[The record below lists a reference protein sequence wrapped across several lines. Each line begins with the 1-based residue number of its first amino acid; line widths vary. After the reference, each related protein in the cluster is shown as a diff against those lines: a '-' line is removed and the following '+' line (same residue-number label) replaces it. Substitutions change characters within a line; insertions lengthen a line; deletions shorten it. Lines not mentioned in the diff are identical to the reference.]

1 MKLAFLFVQVL
12 GAIVTSKGNDQVVV
26 TEEQVVAALN
36 EKNTEVINQ
45 AVDSGASEVVASAFS
60 IAQQSGNSKVL
71 AKFFYQV
78 FSTNPPGSFI
88 SNQMLDIMEQI
99 KDNLGCDQID
109 QILWEIDS
117 LIENDEISEKLQAAI
132 YGSDAIMV
140 CVGVP
145 QAIPSQNQCK
155 ESQSCIFLNQE
166 SKHLLNSANQCH
178 TKRVCRFLG
187 FDEDYICVR
196 ECEQ

>member
-1 MKLAFLFVQVL
+1 MKLTFLFVQVL
-12 GAIVTSKGNDQVVV
+12 GAIVTSK
-26 TEEQVVAALN
+26 
-36 EKNTEVINQ
+36 
-45 AVDSGASEVVASAFS
+45 
-60 IAQQSGNSKVL
+60 
-71 AKFFYQV
+71 
-78 FSTNPPGSFI
+78 
-88 SNQMLDIMEQI
+88 
-99 KDNLGCDQID
+99 
-109 QILWEIDS
+109 EIDR
-117 LIENDEISEKLQAAI
+117 LIESDEISEKLQAAI